1 MQIKKYLVLGVL
13 FLLPLSMYIFFASG
27 KDNFGRLPVLTENIV
42 EIDKFTSPDTDTIRL
57 QNSIT
62 ILGFFGNDPLA
73 NKVNAYNLAHKI
85 YKKYRGFNDF
95 QIVIL
100 QPEGSE
106 EASSALREKLSEI
119 ADTNRWRFVYG
130 TSEEIKEV
138 FNSLQSEYL
147 LMPDNSSPY
156 VFIIDKKR
164 NLRGRNDDEDAGK
177 LYGFDARN
185 FAEINNKMD
194 DDVKVILAEYRLE
207 LKKYKSD
214 REI

>member
-1 MQIKKYLVLGVL
+1 MQVKKYLVLGIL

-27 KDNFGRLPVLTENIV
+27 KDNFGRLPVLTENV
-42 EIDKFTSPDTDTIRL
+42 KEIEQFSSAEKDTVRL
-57 QNSIT
+57 KNSIT

-73 NKVNAYNLAHKI
+73 NKVNAFNLAHKI
-85 YKKYRGFNDF
+85 YKKNRGFNDF

-106 EASSALREKLSEI
+106 DDSMELKNKLSEI
-119 ADTNRWRFVYG
+119 ADTDRWKFVFG
-130 TSEEIKEV
+130 SKEEIQNV
-138 FNSLQSEYL
+138 FESLNSDYL
-147 LMPDNSSPY
+147 LMPDASSPY
-156 VFIIDKKR
+156 VFIIDKNA
-164 NLRGRNDDEDAGK
+164 NLRGRDDDEDVGK
-177 LYGFDARN
+177 LYGFDARD

-207 LKKYKSD
+207 LKKYKAD

>member
-42 EIDKFTSPDTDTIRL
+42 EIDKFNSPNADTVRL
-57 QNSIT
+57 KNSIT
-62 ILGFFGNDPLA
+62 ILGFFGNDPMA
-73 NKVNAYNLAHKI
+73 NKVNAFNLAHKI
-85 YKKYRGFNDF
+85 YKKNRGFKDF

-106 EASSALREKLSEI
+106 EDAQKLKDKLSEI
-119 ADTNRWRFVYG
+119 ADTDRWKFVFG

-156 VFIIDKKR
+156 VFIIDKKG
-164 NLRGRNDDEDAGK
+164 NLRGRNDDEDVGK
-177 LYGFDARN
+177 LYGFDARD
-185 FAEINNKMD
+185 FAEINNKMG

-207 LKKYKSD
+207 LKKYKAD

>member
-164 NLRGRNDDEDAGK
+164 NLRGRNDDEDVGK